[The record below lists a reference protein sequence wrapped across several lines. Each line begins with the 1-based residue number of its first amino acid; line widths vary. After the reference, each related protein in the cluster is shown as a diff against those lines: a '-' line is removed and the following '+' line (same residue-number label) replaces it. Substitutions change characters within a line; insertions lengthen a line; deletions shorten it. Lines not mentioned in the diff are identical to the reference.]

1 MTKALQIKDF
11 PDYYVTDTGDVY
23 SRNIEKNP
31 CGRIKKMNPTTRQN
45 GYNYVTLRKNKKTFQ
60 KLVHRLVAEAF
71 IINPENKRTV
81 NHKNGTKT
89 DNRVENLEWNTYS
102 ENLYHKHRV
111 LGYKGTMLGKTGS
124 QCPNSKTVLQV
135 KDGKIIAKF
144 SGCHEAE
151 RQTNIMYQHIA
162 DCCRGIR
169 KTAGGFQWRYALGL

>member
-1 MTKALQIKDF
+1 MKALRIKDF
-11 PDYYVTDTGDVY
+11 PDYYITDTGDVY
-23 SRNIEKNP
+23 SRNFSKNP
-31 CGRIKKMNPTTRQN
+31 NGRIKRLKPLHSKD
-45 GYNYVTLRKNKKTFQ
+45 GYYRIAFMKGKKHYT
-60 KLVHRLVAEAF
+60 KSIHRLVAEAF
-71 IINPENKRTV
+71 IPNPENKRTV
-81 NHKNGTKT
+81 NHKNGIKS

-124 QCPNSKTVLQV
+124 RCPNSKTVLQV

-144 SGCHEAE
+144 AGCHEAE

-169 KTAGGFQWRYALGL
+169 KTAGGFQWRYELCL

>member
-1 MTKALQIKDF
+1 MKALRIKDF
-11 PDYYVTDTGDVY
+11 PDYYITDTGDVY
-23 SRNIEKNP
+23 SWNLSKNP
-31 CGRIKKMNPTTRQN
+31 NGRIKRLKPLHSKD
-45 GYNYVTLRKNKKTFQ
+45 GYYRIDFMKEKKHYT
-60 KLVHRLVAEAF
+60 KSIHRLVAEAF
-71 IINPENKRTV
+71 IPNPENKRTV
-81 NHKNGTKT
+81 NHKNGIKS
-89 DNRVENLEWNTYS
+89 DNRVENLEWNTHS